1 MVAGERSMKPYLV
14 VASINPLI
22 NLVDE
27 IEELV
32 KTSTKVIVVDEGDSL
47 VREKNDKILRGVERS
62 YYGPAERRNW
72 FRERFGQFYEKYAS
86 IIPEKAHAETSFGF
100 LVALEEGADFIIE
113 LDDDVLIKGLIQG
126 HQSNLYEN
134 SGETVY
140 SKSKWYN
147 TLDLLVLNSDGRY
160 FPRGHPYAVEARVE
174 DYRWH
179 RQGGRCVLN
188 MGHWLGNPDFDA
200 LTILYNGGLE
210 GRCKVIGESIKKEK
224 VIVGKGT
231 YFAVCSMNTSF
242 VAKIIPAFY
251 QLYMNVM
258 GIDRFDDIW
267 SGLFLK
273 RIVDHLGD
281 LVCLGKPAG
290 IHEKR
295 PRSTFNDLKKELE
308 GMIINEWLWKAVDSC
323 DLSGSSYAD
332 CYLSLVEALRTEINS
347 MNNEVFK
354 KFMSIQLD
362 KMQLWVETIDAIS

>member
-1 MVAGERSMKPYLV
+1 MKPYLV

-47 VREKNDKILRGVERS
+47 VREKNDKILREVERS

-86 IIPEKAHAETSFGF
+86 IVPEKAHAETSFGF

-126 HQSNLYEN
+126 HQSNLFEN

-147 TLDLLVLNSDGRY
+147 TLDLLVLNSSDRY

-179 RQGGRCVLN
+179 RQGGCCVLN

-200 LTILYNGGLE
+200 LTILYNGGLD
-210 GRCKVIGESIKKEK
+210 GRCKVIGKSIKKEK

-242 VAKIIPAFY
+242 VAKVVPAFY

-273 RIVDHLGD
+273 RIADHLGD

-295 PRSTFNDLKKELE
+295 ARSTFNDLKKELE

-332 CYLSLVEALRTEINS
+332 CYLSLVEALKTEINN
-347 MNNEVFK
+347 MNNEIFK

-362 KMQLWVETIDAIS
+362 KMRLWVETIDAIS